1 MKLACVSAALFLS
14 LPALAAASPVH
25 PRMVLQAAASAPQV
39 TGTRE
44 ERAAAAAAYYT
55 QGDFVRAA
63 LGFEGL
69 LRDYPQDKNYLFNAS
84 ASRYGAGH
92 HAHAVALTREYLGL
106 PGLTAD
112 DKRDAEAQLREAEAN
127 VTAVQV
133 SVALAPGGPGKV
145 GLVAQYVARES
156 GDIRPD
162 LPFSATPGA
171 ATKIQLDPG
180 VWMIR
185 AEGAGY
191 AKTEQR
197 VEVIRGGQPAIT
209 LEVALAPKVVED
221 VPPAVGPRA
230 ATDVPPAAAR
240 RAMIGLAVSGGVV
253 AVAGVA
259 VTAVG
264 QVGVG
269 KAAECSG
276 SNVDCLIELGG
287 GLRTRGLGSAVLG
300 TGAGLLTGGLTWLIR
315 DPKRRRTAWIA
326 EAAIGG
332 VGLVAGMILVPLATR
347 NYNEDS
353 NARAIENWGDF
364 HDAHRREAGNAV
376 GSALVG
382 FGAGALISAGT
393 GLALQ
398 RKHMNRVQVG
408 GMAGRGQFGL
418 TLSGRF

>member
-1 MKLACVSAALFLS
+1 MKLACVSAALLLS
-14 LPALAAASPVH
+14 QPALAAASPVH
-25 PRMVLQAAASAPQV
+25 PRMVFQAAAAAPQV

-44 ERAAAAAAYYT
+44 ERAAAAAAYYS

-69 LRDYPQDKNYLFNAS
+69 RRDYPGDKNYLFNAS

-92 HAHAVALTREYLGL
+92 HAHAVAFTREYLAL
-106 PGLTAD
+106 PGLTPD

-127 VTAVQV
+127 VTPVLV
-133 SVALAPGGPGKV
+133 SVTLAPGGPGQI

-162 LPFSATPGA
+162 LPFPATPGA
-171 ATKIQLDPG
+171 ATKVELDPG
-180 VWMIR
+180 VWAIR

-191 AKTEQR
+191 ATTEQR
-197 VEVIRGGQPAIT
+197 VEVTKGGQHALT
-209 LEVALAPKVVED
+209 LQVALAPKTVDDVPRD
-221 VPPAVGPRA
+221 VPPR
-230 ATDVPPAAAR
+230 ATDVPPVAAR
-240 RAMIGLAVSGGVV
+240 RAMLGLAAGGGVV
-253 AVAGVA
+253 AAAGIA
-259 VTAVG
+259 VITVG

-269 KAAECSG
+269 NSAECTKPG
-276 SNVDCLIELGG
+276 RECPLDLAA
-287 GLRTRGLGSAVLG
+287 GLRIRGLGSAVLG
-300 TGAGLLTGGLTWLIR
+300 AGAGLLTGGLTWLIR

-332 VGLVAGMILVPLATR
+332 AGLAAGVALWTLGSR
-347 NYNEDS
+347 KFNEDV
-353 NARAIENWGDF
+353 NGPGTEWGDF
-364 HDAHRREAGNAV
+364 HAAHKGMAGNAI
-376 GSALVG
+376 GATLMG
-382 FGAGALISAGT
+382 LGAGTLISAGT

-398 RKHMNRVQVG
+398 RKHLNRVQVG